1 MNTGNLKFTKSHNW
15 VNLKRK
21 FATIGVTDFL
31 LSEIGDLIS
40 LSLPKVG
47 DEVVSDIAYGEI
59 ESMDELQDLVVP
71 IDGEVIKT
79 NSDLYNNLKKLQK
92 DPLVEGWL
100 IKIRIIEPE
109 KLDSLMNEKEYEA
122 YKKSLKK
129 KGKKS

>member
-1 MNTGNLKFTKSHNW
+1 MSTGNLKFTKSHNW
-15 VNLKRK
+15 INLKRK

-31 LSEIGDLIS
+31 LSEIGNLIS

-59 ESMDELQDLVVP
+59 ESMSELQDLVVP

-92 DPLVEGWL
+92 DPFDEGWL
-100 IKIRIIEPE
+100 IKVRILEPE
-109 KLDSLMNEKEYEA
+109 KLDLLMNEEEYEA